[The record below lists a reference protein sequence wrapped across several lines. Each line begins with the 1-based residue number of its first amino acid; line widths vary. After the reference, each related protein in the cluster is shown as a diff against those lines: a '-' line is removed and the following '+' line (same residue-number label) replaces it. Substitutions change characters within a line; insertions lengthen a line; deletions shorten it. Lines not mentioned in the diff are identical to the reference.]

1 MSQAA
6 VPQSRRH
13 PCHFQQQGSLSVFG
27 CVSSTR
33 ASCLSCHRRPKCRLR
48 LPPCRRSRG
57 SRASRNPVVAH
68 DYHRPIG
75 GDLKNVVVEMG
86 EDADKGTRRLFV
98 AARLWLFFG
107 GTFGPRVALSIHR
120 PARGTSSDAVVS
132 GGVPSVFGEIRRR
145 LRRDLRLGLI
155 GGLGRAF
162 SPHRII
168 GTLSP
173 GRCPRL
179 GWGRAFGPRW
189 VRNPQFRGY
198 PSFPSSIH
206 ARAEGPSNNSRGHRP
221 RQLVQKKR

>member
-1 MSQAA
+1 MNRRDLGAEPADLRCKRANGSSPFQPRGNAPGYSVPKKSAKGQGPAPSLMSQSA

-48 LPPCRRSRG
+48 LPPCRMSRG
-57 SRASRNPVVAH
+57 SRASRHPVVAH

-75 GDLKNVVVEMG
+75 GDLENVVVEMG

-107 GTFGPRVALSIHR
+107 GTFGPRGALSIHR

-132 GGVPSVFGEIRRR
+132 GGVPGVFGEIRRR
-145 LRRDLRLGLI
+145 L
-155 GGLGRAF
+155 
-162 SPHRII
+162 
-168 GTLSP
+168 
-173 GRCPRL
+173 
-179 GWGRAFGPRW
+179 
-189 VRNPQFRGY
+189 
-198 PSFPSSIH
+198 
-206 ARAEGPSNNSRGHRP
+206 
-221 RQLVQKKR
+221 